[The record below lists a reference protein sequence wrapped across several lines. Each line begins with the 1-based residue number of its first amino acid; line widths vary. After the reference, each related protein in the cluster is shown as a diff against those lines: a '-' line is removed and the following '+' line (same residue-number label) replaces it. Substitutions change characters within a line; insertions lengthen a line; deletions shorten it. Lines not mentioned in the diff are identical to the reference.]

1 MQEIYIM
8 TLQDFIDRAKATHG
22 DKYDYSKVVFKNS
35 NTKVCII
42 CSKHG
47 EFWQRPD
54 LHLSGSQCPKCSIDK
69 KKHSLEYYIERSR
82 KKHGDKYDFSHA
94 VYVGCNKEIEI
105 HCKECGSV
113 FYSTPVALVK
123 GLGCRMCRVEPHRR
137 IDCLEGEEWR
147 DVEGFIGYQVSNMG
161 RVKSMDRVS
170 PGVSKKRH
178 IYELILKM
186 SKDKDGYD
194 TVGFKIGKHGKTNRL
209 KVHRLVA
216 KAFIPNPNNYECID
230 HINGVRDDNRV
241 ENLRWCT
248 TKMNANFGLARKNRS
263 AAIKQS
269 YANNPHLRQIRAETF
284 GKSNSIRVEVFQH
297 GKSLGIFNSI
307 SHASSALNICQST
320 LYAIYRG
327 TMNSKIGITVKRV

>member
-8 TLQDFIDRAKATHG
+8 TLQDFIDRAKAAHG

-35 NTKVCII
+35 KTKVCII

-54 LHLSGSQCPKCSIDK
+54 RHLSGSQCRKCSIYK
-69 KKHSLEYYIERSR
+69 KKHSLEYYIEQSK

-94 VYVGCNKEIEI
+94 VYAGCNKEIEI

-113 FYSTPVALVK
+113 FYSTPAALVK

-194 TVGFKIGKHGKTNRL
+194 TIGFKIGKFGKTYRL

-248 TKMNANFGLARKNRS
+248 DKMNANFDLARKNRS

-269 YANNPHLRQIRAETF
+269 YVNNPHLRQIRAETF
-284 GKSNSIRVEVFQH
+284 GKSNSIRVEVFKH
-297 GKSLGIFNSI
+297 GISLGIFDSI
-307 SHASSALNICQST
+307 SHASSELNICQST

-327 TMNSKIGITVKRV
+327 KINSKSGITVKRI